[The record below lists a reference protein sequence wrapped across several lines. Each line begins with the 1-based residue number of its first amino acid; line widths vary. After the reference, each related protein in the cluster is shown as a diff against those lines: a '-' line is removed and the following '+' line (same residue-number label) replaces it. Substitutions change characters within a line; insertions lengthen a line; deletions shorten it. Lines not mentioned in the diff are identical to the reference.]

1 MKRLTDLATQ
11 LAHLYRE
18 GRSIGVDFETIADH
32 LSVHVAV
39 KGPDLRYKYVNLA
52 GQVRR
57 LLTSSLSGQV
67 TDADLLGAEAGQH
80 LREEDRQALG
90 SAAPVVL
97 WSEPVATPGGGTE
110 RTPQIK
116 LGLRGPRGEVLGVLD
131 VAPADGPEAD
141 PGLEVRRM
149 NEALDLIADI
159 LGLLMRCDDEASLLE
174 RLCSHLV
181 VRGGYLAAAVVPI
194 EADRR
199 QAGVPLSL
207 AGDRDELALP
217 GPFRLDD
224 PVWESHPVARAA
236 EAGVC
241 VVHKQHGADDPSPW
255 RKARPTHNAQA
266 LIALPLRAEDDV
278 LAVLLMAC
286 DGVERLAPSRVVLLQ
301 RMADELSLGIE
312 LLRSRQRLASERRQR
327 EIHLRQQLLTSQRL
341 SLATESGEVG
351 IWEWDLARGIISM
364 DERSV
369 TQHGLPSH
377 THTLPAAT
385 LQGWVHPEDAAAV
398 DQAIV
403 GAITLGQPA
412 DITFRTTPPDG
423 RQRRLRLHMSP
434 LRDEKHPSTIVGLLG
449 ATQDVSDL
457 AQNTRRL
464 HDLDAKLHLA
474 TQATG
479 LGLWELNLDEQT
491 LLLDNRSAQ
500 IHGLEPTQGSLTLSA
515 WLGWIH
521 PGQRQ
526 EMAAQL
532 RASQAQ
538 PTVGQLECA
547 ITPPDGRL
555 RRVLIN
561 WASQADATG
570 RVTQLVG
577 TQVDVTER
585 RRDEARMAQT
595 HQRLALMAGATGV
608 GHWRYDLRE
617 GFTFDDAM
625 YRLLGATVQP
635 YPAAAWLMEMCLP
648 ASQREALELAL
659 ITADDQL
666 EVSLQW
672 QGLDGLSR
680 HVVWMGTVD
689 RDARRTVIRGEGL
702 CIDVTV
708 QHKAQTAR
716 QELQAPPVLPPS
728 GKASATAD
736 RDGSTT
742 AAEPLA
748 ARVGGELRSPLNALL
763 GFVQLLRTTPP
774 GQGGLAQQDDYLHEI
789 EKAGWHLME
798 LVNDAM
804 DLSRIQSGAQP
815 VDTQTVP
822 LRDLIGELQPQ
833 VEQQAAT
840 RHVRFETIT
849 AGAWPTVVA
858 DRRLLKQALV
868 YLCGHAVHTS
878 PDGARVVLSVEPA
891 GTEVVLRLNTQGPG
905 LPAAQRAQ
913 IFDPFT
919 QDPGALQGGSGMR
932 LAIARQSLEAMGGHI
947 QAIEGE
953 AGQGTTFVVTLP
965 NAPQP
970 VAPTDLATSLP
981 LADTAAGLPGAPTPG
996 VPRSPQL
1003 TVDITLKGRILYVED
1018 NPSNVLLVRECLT
1031 LRPAVEL
1038 AVASNVQEG
1047 LQAISQ
1053 ERFDLILLDLQL
1065 PDGDGYA
1072 VLKRLREYRGRP
1084 SPCIALTAAAML
1096 NERNRA
1102 LEAGFDE
1109 FWTKPIKL
1117 PEFLAGLDRW
1127 LAPRRTTRSRTVS

>member
-1 MKRLTDLATQ
+1 MGTLKRLTDLAAQ
-11 LAHLYRE
+11 LGHLYRE

-39 KGPDLRYKYVNLA
+39 KGPDLRYRYVNLP

-57 LLTSSLSGQV
+57 LLPNSLSGQV
-67 TDADLLGAEAGQH
+67 TDADLLGAEAGQR

-90 SAAPVVL
+90 SAGPVVI
-97 WSEPVATPGGGTE
+97 WSDPATGPQGGTE
-110 RTPQIK
+110 RIPQVK

-131 VAPADGPEAD
+131 VAPADGPDAQ

-149 NEALDLIADI
+149 NEALDLITDI

-174 RLCSHLV
+174 RLCSTLV

-217 GPFRLDD
+217 GAFRLDD

-241 VVHKQHGADDPSPW
+241 VVHKQHGADDPAAW
-255 RKARPTHNAQA
+255 RKARPTLNAQA

-286 DGVERLAPSRVVLLQ
+286 DGVERIAPSRVVLLQ

-369 TQHGLPSH
+369 TQHGLPAH

-385 LQGWVHPEDAAAV
+385 LQGWLHPEDASAV

-403 GAITLGQPA
+403 GVITLGQPA

-434 LRDEKHPSTIVGLLG
+434 LRDDKNTGTIVGVLG

-479 LGLWELNLDEQT
+479 LGLWELDLNEQT

-500 IHGLEPTQGSLTLSA
+500 IHGLEPTQGSLTLTA

-532 RASQAQ
+532 QASQAQ

-635 YPAAAWLMEMCLP
+635 YPAAAWLVEMCLP

-702 CIDVTV
+702 CIDVTL
-708 QHKAQTAR
+708 QHKAEAAR
-716 QELQAPPVLPPS
+716 HELQAPPPRTVEPGHPPAPAPLGSDPAS
-728 GKASATAD
+728 GH
-736 RDGSTT
+736 
-742 AAEPLA
+742 EPLA
-748 ARVGGELRSPLNALL
+748 ARIGGELRSPLNALL
-763 GFVQLLRTTPP
+763 GFVQLLRNGAQTP
-774 GQGGLAQQDDYLHEI
+774 GTAQQEDYLQEI
-789 EKAGWHLME
+789 EKAGWRLME

-804 DLSRIQSGAQP
+804 DLTRIQSGAQK
-815 VDTQTVP
+815 VEAQTVA
-822 LRDLIGELQPQ
+822 LRELLGELQPL
-833 VEQQAAT
+833 VEQQAA
-840 RHVRFETIT
+840 VRQVHFETVI

-878 PDGARVVLSVEPA
+878 PSGGRIVLSIDAGPA
-891 GTEVVLRLNTQGPG
+891 EVRLRLHAQGPA
-905 LPAAQRAQ
+905 LPPAQREQ
-913 IFDPFT
+913 LFDPLSRELAT
-919 QDPGALQGGSGMR
+919 LQGGSGMR
-932 LAIARQSLEAMGGHI
+932 LAIARQSLQAMGGQL
-947 QAIEGE
+947 QALEGE
-953 AGQGTTFVVTLP
+953 PGDGTTFMVSLRPAAPPEPEQPPLP
-965 NAPQP
+965 DPT
-970 VAPTDLATSLP
+970 VAPRPS
-981 LADTAAGLPGAPTPG
+981 
-996 VPRSPQL
+996 QL

-1018 NPSNVLLVRECLT
+1018 NPSNVLLVQECLT

-1047 LQAISQ
+1047 LDAIAA
-1053 ERFDLILLDLQL
+1053 ERFDLVLLDLQL

-1084 SPCIALTAAAML
+1084 SPCIALTASAML

-1127 LAPRRTTRSRTVS
+1127 LAPRRARSRTAS

>member
-1 MKRLTDLATQ
+1 MGTLKRLTDLAAQ
-11 LAHLYRE
+11 LGHLYRE
-18 GRSIGVDFETIADH
+18 GRSIGVDFETIADQ

-39 KGPDLRYKYVNLA
+39 KGPDLRYRYVNLP
-52 GQVRR
+52 GQVNR
-57 LLTSSLSGQV
+57 LLPTGLSGQV
-67 TDADLLGAEAGQH
+67 TDADLLGAEAGQL

-90 SAAPVVL
+90 SAGPVVI
-97 WSEPVATPGGGTE
+97 WSEPAAGAQGHTE
-110 RTPQIK
+110 RIPQVK

-131 VAPADGPEAD
+131 VAPADGPGTEA
-141 PGLEVRRM
+141 GLEVRRM

-174 RLCSHLV
+174 RLCSTLV

-217 GPFRLDD
+217 GAFRLDD

-241 VVHKQHGADDPSPW
+241 IVHKQHGADDPAPW
-255 RKARPTHNAQA
+255 RQARPTLNAQA
-266 LIALPLRAEDDV
+266 LIALPLRADDDV
-278 LAVLLMAC
+278 QAVLLMAC
-286 DGVERLAPSRVVLLQ
+286 DGLERFAPSRVVLLR

-351 IWEWDLARGIISM
+351 IWEWDLARGIVSM

-398 DQAIV
+398 DQAIAGV
-403 GAITLGQPA
+403 ITLGQPA

-434 LRDEKHPSTIVGLLG
+434 LRDDKNTGTIVGLLG

-464 HDLDAKLHLA
+464 HDLDAKLRLA

-479 LGLWELNLDEQT
+479 LGLWELDLVEQT

-500 IHGLEPTQGSLTLSA
+500 IHGLEPTQGSLTLTA

-532 RASQAQ
+532 KASQAQ

-570 RVTQLVG
+570 RVIQLVG
-577 TQVDVTER
+577 TQVDVTDR

-702 CIDVTV
+702 CIDITV
-708 QHKAQTAR
+708 QHKAEAAR
-716 QELQAPPVLPPS
+716 HELQAPPPPKPLAA
-728 GKASATAD
+728 GPGRAPAEPTPHPEATP
-736 RDGSTT
+736 GI
-742 AAEPLA
+742 EPLA
-748 ARVGGELRSPLNALL
+748 ARIGGELRSPLNALL
-763 GFVQLLRTTPP
+763 GFVQLLRNSASATQTP
-774 GQGGLAQQDDYLHEI
+774 GTGQQDDYLQEI

-804 DLSRIQSGAQP
+804 DLSRIQSGAQK
-815 VDTQTVP
+815 VETQTVP
-822 LRDLIGELQPQ
+822 LRELIGELQPL

-840 RHVRFETIT
+840 RQVRFEAIT
-849 AGAWPTVVA
+849 TGPWPTVAA

-868 YLCGHAVHTS
+868 YLCGHAVHAS
-878 PDGARVVLSVEPA
+878 PSGTRVILSIEP
-891 GTEVVLRLNTQGPG
+891 GSSEVILRLHGQGPA
-905 LPAAQRAQ
+905 LPPAQREQLFDPAAQAL
-913 IFDPFT
+913 T
-919 QDPGALQGGSGMR
+919 ALQGGSGMR
-932 LAIARQSLEAMGGHI
+932 LAIARQSLHAMGGHL
-947 QAIEGE
+947 QALEGE
-953 AGQGTTFVVTLP
+953 AGQGTTFVVGLP
-965 NAPQP
+965 HAPQP
-970 VAPTDLATSLP
+970 EAALNPASELALAPRP
-981 LADTAAGLPGAPTPG
+981 
-996 VPRSPQL
+996 PQL
-1003 TVDITLKGRILYVED
+1003 TVDITLQGRILYVED

-1038 AVASNVQEG
+1038 AVATNVQEG
-1047 LQAISQ
+1047 LAAIAA
-1053 ERFDLILLDLQL
+1053 ERFDLVLLDLQL

-1127 LAPRRTTRSRTVS
+1127 LAPRRSRSRTVT

>member
-1 MKRLTDLATQ
+1 MKRLTDLAAQ
-11 LAHLYRE
+11 LGHLYRE

-52 GQVRR
+52 GQVRC
-57 LLTSSLSGQV
+57 LLPSSLSGQV
-67 TDADLLGAEAGQH
+67 TDADLLGDEAGQRV
-80 LREEDRQALG
+80 REEDRQALG
-90 SAAPVVL
+90 SAGPLLL
-97 WSEPVATPGGGTE
+97 WSEPVPTADGGTE
-110 RTPQIK
+110 RAPQVK

-131 VAPADGPEAD
+131 VAAVNGPGSAD
-141 PGLEVRRM
+141 PGFEVMRL
-149 NEALDLIADI
+149 NEALDLLADI
-159 LGLLMRCDDEASLLE
+159 LGLLMRCEDEATLLE
-174 RLCSHLV
+174 RLCSTLV
-181 VRGGYLAAAVVPI
+181 VQGGYLAAAVVPI

-207 AGDRDELALP
+207 AGDRDELSLP
-217 GPFRLDD
+217 GAFRLDD

-236 EAGVC
+236 EAGIC
-241 VVHKQHGADDPSPW
+241 VVHKRHGQDDPSPW
-255 RKARPTHNAQA
+255 RQARPTHNAQA
-266 LIALPLRAEDDV
+266 LIALPLRADDDV
-278 LAVLLMAC
+278 MAVLLMAC
-286 DGVERLAPSRVVLLQ
+286 DGLDRIAPSRVVLLQ

-351 IWEWDLARGIISM
+351 IWEWDLARGVIAM

-385 LQGWVHPEDAAAV
+385 LQSWVHPDDAAAV
-398 DQAIV
+398 DQATV
-403 GAITLGQPA
+403 GVITLGQPA

-423 RQRRLRLHMSP
+423 RQRRLRLHMSA
-434 LRDEKHPSTIVGLLG
+434 LRDEKNTGNIVGVLG

-457 AQNTRRL
+457 ALSAQRL

-479 LGLWELNLDEQT
+479 LGLWELDLDEQT

-500 IHGLEPTQGSLTLSA
+500 IHGLEPTQGSISLGA
-515 WLGWIH
+515 WLSWIH

-526 EMAAQL
+526 EMAARL
-532 RASQAQ
+532 KASQAE

-561 WASQADATG
+561 WASQLDATG
-570 RVTQLVG
+570 RVKQLVG

-702 CIDVTV
+702 CIDVTM
-708 QHKAQTAR
+708 QQKAEAAR
-716 QELQAPPVLPPS
+716 HELQAPAPPRPLIQGPGRGDSLANTEARTPELS
-728 GKASATAD
+728 G
-736 RDGSTT
+736 
-742 AAEPLA
+742 AEPLA
-748 ARVGGELRSPLNALL
+748 ARIGSELRSPLNALL
-763 GFVQLLRTTPP
+763 GFVQLLRSSAQAP
-774 GQGGLAQQDDYLHEI
+774 GTGQQEDYLQEI

-804 DLSRIQSGAQP
+804 DLTRIQSGAQK
-815 VDTQTVP
+815 VEAQTVP
-822 LRDLIGELQPQ
+822 LRDLVGELQPL
-833 VEQQAAT
+833 VDQQAAT
-840 RHVRFETIT
+840 RQVRFEAVT
-849 AGAWPTVVA
+849 AGSWPTVVA

-878 PDGARVVLSVEPA
+878 PSGTRVTLSIEPA
-891 GTEVVLRLNTQGPG
+891 GTDVTLRLHGLGPA
-905 LPAAQRAQ
+905 LPPAQREQLFEPLPQALSS
-913 IFDPFT
+913 
-919 QDPGALQGGSGMR
+919 LQGGSGMR
-932 LAIARQSLEAMGGHI
+932 LAIARQSLQAMGGRL
-947 QAIEGE
+947 QALEGD
-953 AGQGTTFVVTLP
+953 AGQGTTFVVSLP
-965 NAPQP
+965 HAPQP
-970 VAPTDLATSLP
+970 QPPLDLDSDTP
-981 LADTAAGLPGAPTPG
+981 LA
-996 VPRSPQL
+996 PRPPQL
-1003 TVDITLKGRILYVED
+1003 TVDIGLKGRILYVED

-1038 AVASNVQEG
+1038 AVAANVQEG
-1047 LQAISQ
+1047 LAAIAA
-1053 ERFDLILLDLQL
+1053 ERFDLVLLDLQL

-1127 LAPRRTTRSRTVS
+1127 LAPRRARSRTAQ

>member
-1 MKRLTDLATQ
+1 MGTLKRLTDLAAQ
-11 LAHLYRE
+11 LGHLYRE

-39 KGPDLRYKYVNLA
+39 KGPDLRYKYVNLP

-57 LLTSSLSGQV
+57 LLPNSLSGQV
-67 TDADLLGAEAGQH
+67 TDADLLGAEAGQR
-80 LREEDRQALG
+80 LREEDRQAMG
-90 SAAPVVL
+90 SAGPVVI
-97 WSEPVATPGGGTE
+97 WSDPTAAPQGGTE

-116 LGLRGPRGEVLGVLD
+116 LGLRGPRGEMLGVLD
-131 VAPADGPEAD
+131 VAPADGPEAE

-149 NEALDLIADI
+149 NEALDLIADT

-194 EADRR
+194 EGDRR

-241 VVHKQHGADDPSPW
+241 IVHKQHGQDDPAPW
-255 RKARPTHNAQA
+255 RQVRPTVNAQA

-286 DGVERLAPSRVVLLQ
+286 DGVDRVAPSRVVLLQ

-341 SLATESGEVG
+341 SLATESAELG

-364 DERSV
+364 DERV
-369 TQHGLPSH
+369 VAQHGLPSH

-398 DQAIV
+398 DQAIIGV
-403 GAITLGQPA
+403 MTLGHPA

-423 RQRRLRLHMSP
+423 RQRRLRLHMSA
-434 LRDEKHPSTIVGLLG
+434 LRDEKNPGTIVGLLG

-457 AQNTRRL
+457 ALNAQRL

-479 LGLWELNLDEQT
+479 LGLWELDLDEQT

-500 IHGLEPTQGSLTLSA
+500 IHGLEPTQGSITLTA
-515 WLGWIH
+515 WLSWIH

-532 RASQAQ
+532 KASQAT

-561 WASQADATG
+561 WASQADDTG

-702 CIDVTV
+702 CIDITV
-708 QHKAQTAR
+708 QHKAEAAR
-716 QELQAPPVLPPS
+716 HELQAPPPRPVLKGPGRPERTGEPPRVAES
-728 GKASATAD
+728 QGV
-736 RDGSTT
+736 
-742 AAEPLA
+742 EPLA
-748 ARVGGELRSPLNALL
+748 NRIGGELRSPLNALL
-763 GFVQLLRTTPP
+763 GFVQLLRGSQQAP
-774 GQGGLAQQDDYLHEI
+774 GTGQQEDYLQEI

-804 DLSRIQSGAQP
+804 DLTRIQSGAQK
-815 VDTQTVP
+815 VESQTVP
-822 LRDLIGELQPQ
+822 LRDLVGELQPL

-840 RHVRFETIT
+840 RHVRFEAVT
-849 AGAWPTVVA
+849 AGPWPTVVA

-868 YLCGHAVHTS
+868 YLCGHAVHSS
-878 PDGARVVLSVEPA
+878 PPGSRIVLSIESA
-891 GTEVVLRLNTQGPG
+891 ASEVTLRLHGQGPA
-905 LPAAQRAQ
+905 LPPAQREQ
-913 IFDPFT
+913 LFDPLS
-919 QDPGALQGGSGMR
+919 QELAPLQGGSGMR
-932 LAIARQSLEAMGGHI
+932 LAIARQSLHAMGGRLLA
-947 QAIEGE
+947 QEGE
-953 AGQGTTFVVTLP
+953 AGEGTTFVVSLP
-965 NAPQP
+965 HAPQP
-970 VAPTDLATSLP
+970 EAALAP
-981 LADTAAGLPGAPTPG
+981 LPGQVP
-996 VPRSPQL
+996 VPRPPQL

-1038 AVASNVQEG
+1038 AVATNVQEG
-1047 LQAISQ
+1047 LAAIAA
-1053 ERFDLILLDLQL
+1053 ERFDLVLLDLQL

-1127 LAPRRTTRSRTVS
+1127 LAPRRARSRTVS